1 MSLVRVLWGKSQCP
15 PTSIAIQPALGRL
28 TPDSKITWSESG
40 QRKLKDTAG

>member
-1 MSLVRVLWGKSQCP
+1 MSLVRVLWEKSQCP
-15 PTSIAIQPALGRL
+15 PTSIAIQPALGHL